1 MAVAARAAFGEAAA
15 EEGLAAEGVVAGDRP
30 GAAAVFAALA
40 FRELYPNVF
49 LRNAIGGLLRLQRAA
64 AREARETP
72 LYGGFAE
79 ALANEIEAVAD
90 LLVARMERQ
99 YYDMKGSV
107 VETLL
112 KVVRHQDEYTQA
124 HTMRVGAL
132 AGILHEGLYGTSPSE
147 EFRLSV
153 QLHDLGKVGVPQ
165 HIIQAPRRLTD
176 EEAAL
181 MRKHPAIGSD
191 LLSEMEA
198 DGIMIDAALHHHER
212 WDGRGYPMG
221 LVGEDIPAAARLIGV
236 ADAFD
241 AMTSGRPYRPAG
253 LSIDQAIAEIEAGAG
268 SQFDPVMAEAFV
280 RLPRESIERAVNARL
295 LEPWHTI

>member
-1 MAVAARAAFGEAAA
+1 
-15 EEGLAAEGVVAGDRP
+15 
-30 GAAAVFAALA
+30 
-40 FRELYPNVF
+40 
-49 LRNAIGGLLRLQRAA
+49 
-64 AREARETP
+64 
-72 LYGGFAE
+72 
-79 ALANEIEAVAD
+79 
-90 LLVARMERQ
+90 
-99 YYDMKGSV
+99 
-107 VETLL
+107 
-112 KVVRHQDEYTQA
+112 
-124 HTMRVGAL
+124 
-132 AGILHEGLYGTSPSE
+132 
-147 EFRLSV
+147 
-153 QLHDLGKVGVPQ
+153 
-165 HIIQAPRRLTD
+165 
-176 EEAAL
+176 
-181 MRKHPAIGSD
+181 MRKHPAIGAD